1 MGWFVLCFFLYAFI
15 IIAEE
20 ALVRLAPHEL
30 ELLLLGTSA
39 AEQRAANLARR
50 MRPTLAA
57 LLLARIFLKITI
69 TVFLIAWL
77 LQAGTVRELL
87 NERAAQYG
95 LPNDLF
101 RVLAGLGLALVL
113 GFIFWLLHRLRFQ
126 VLVRQ
131 HAAMWLKRLSGFI
144 LVWVWIFRLFL
155 RKESPP
161 EQTLDERVEN
171 SNAAETPNQMGE
183 KRELE
188 LLKSI
193 VQFGDTTVKQVMQPR
208 SKVIAVEFRT
218 NYEQLLQIVKAAE
231 FSRIPVYDE
240 DLDNVTGILYVKD
253 LIAHLDKPASFE
265 WQALIRTNLLIA
277 PESKGC
283 SELLQEFKLEKI
295 HMAIV
300 VDEYGGCSGIVT
312 MEDLLEEV
320 TGDIRDEFDVENDVR
335 YRKIDAHNYLFEGQ
349 TLLNDVCRIAG
360 LSPGAFDEVRNTADT
375 LAGLAL
381 TLKGDIPSAGTEIV
395 WEQYQL
401 TIIAANN
408 RRIEQLKL
416 TIP

>member
-77 LQAGTVRELL
+77 LQAGMVRELL

-101 RVLAGLGLALVL
+101 RVLAGLGWALVL
-113 GFIFWLLHRLRFQ
+113 GFVFWLLHRLRFQ

-171 SNAAETPNQMGE
+171 SNAVETPNQMGE

-208 SKVIAVEFRT
+208 SKVVGVEFRT

>member
-15 IIAEE
+15 VIAEE
-20 ALVRLAPHEL
+20 ALVRLAPQEL
-30 ELLLLGTSA
+30 DVLNTGNSSA
-39 AEQRAANLARR
+39 EKRAAGIAKRLRT
-50 MRPTLAA
+50 TLAA
-57 LLLARIFLKITI
+57 LLLGRIFLKIAI
-69 TVFLIAWL
+69 TVFLCAWFLQPGMLRDMLTNLAAQFALPNELFRVFAGIVWALVLSLLIWL
-77 LQAGTVRELL
+77 LQ
-87 NERAAQYG
+87 
-95 LPNDLF
+95 
-101 RVLAGLGLALVL
+101 
-113 GFIFWLLHRLRFQ
+113 RLRFQ
-126 VLVRQ
+126 SLVRNN
-131 HAAMWLKRLSGFI
+131 APIWLKRLSGFI
-144 LVWVWIFRLFL
+144 MIWVWAFRPFL
-155 RKESPP
+155 RKEK
-161 EQTLDERVEN
+161 
-171 SNAAETPNQMGE
+171 SNESSMDVVSEISTTEETQQLTGE

-208 SKVIAVEFRT
+208 SKVVAVDFRT
-218 NYEQLLQIVKAAE
+218 SYDQLLEIVQEAE
-231 FSRIPVYDE
+231 FSRIPVYDD

-253 LIAHLDKPASFE
+253 LIAHLDKPSSFE
-265 WQALIRTNLLIA
+265 WQALIRTNLLFA

-283 SELLQEFKLEKI
+283 SELLQEFKQEKI

-300 VDEYGGCSGIVT
+300 VDEYGGCSGLVT

-335 YRKIDAHNYLFEGQ
+335 YRKIDAHNFLFEGQ
-349 TLLNDVCRIAG
+349 TLLNDVCRIVG
-360 LSPGAFDEVRNTADT
+360 LPSNAFDEVRNTADT

-381 TLKGDIPSAGTEIV
+381 TLKGDIPSAGTEIA
-395 WEQYQL
+395 WDQYLL

>member
-69 TVFLIAWL
+69 TVFLIASL

-113 GFIFWLLHRLRFQ
+113 SFIFWLLHRLRFQ

-171 SNAAETPNQMGE
+171 SNAVETPNQMGE

-208 SKVIAVEFRT
+208 SKVVGVEFRT

-395 WEQYQL
+395 WGQYQL

>member
-1 MGWFVLCFFLYAFI
+1 L
-15 IIAEE
+15 
-20 ALVRLAPHEL
+20 
-30 ELLLLGTSA
+30 
-39 AEQRAANLARR
+39 
-50 MRPTLAA
+50 
-57 LLLARIFLKITI
+57 
-69 TVFLIAWL
+69 
-77 LQAGTVRELL
+77 
-87 NERAAQYG
+87 
-95 LPNDLF
+95 
-101 RVLAGLGLALVL
+101 
-113 GFIFWLLHRLRFQ
+113 
-126 VLVRQ
+126 
-131 HAAMWLKRLSGFI
+131 
-144 LVWVWIFRLFL
+144 VWIFRLFL

-171 SNAAETPNQMGE
+171 SNAVETPNQMGE

-208 SKVIAVEFRT
+208 SKVVGVEFRT

-395 WEQYQL
+395 WGQYQL

>member
-39 AEQRAANLARR
+39 AEKRAANLARR

-57 LLLARIFLKITI
+57 LLLARVFLKITI

-77 LQAGTVRELL
+77 LQAGMVHELL
-87 NERAAQYG
+87 NERAAQFG
-95 LPNDLF
+95 LSNDLF
-101 RVLAGLGLALVL
+101 RVLAGLGWALVL

-144 LVWVWIFRLFL
+144 LIWVWIFRLFL

-171 SNAAETPNQMGE
+171 SNAVETPNQMGE

-208 SKVIAVEFRT
+208 SKVVGVEFRT

>member
-15 IIAEE
+15 VIAEE
-20 ALVRLAPHEL
+20 ALVRIAPHEL
-30 ELLLLGTSA
+30 DLLLAGTSS
-39 AEQRAANLARR
+39 AERRAAALVRR

-57 LLLARIFLKITI
+57 LLLSRLFLKITMA
-69 TVFLIAWL
+69 VFLSAWI
-77 LQAGTVRELL
+77 LQPGYLRDSLTTLAQQYTLSDGFFRIFAGIVW
-87 NERAAQYG
+87 
-95 LPNDLF
+95 
-101 RVLAGLGLALVL
+101 ALVVAL
-113 GFIFWLLHRLRFQ
+113 AFWVLHRLRFQ
-126 VLVRQ
+126 AVVRQ
-131 HAAMWLKRLSGFI
+131 HAPMWLKRLSGF
-144 LVWVWIFRLFL
+144 VMVFTWVFRLFL
-155 RKESPP
+155 RKEIAPAPSL
-161 EQTLDERVEN
+161 EERVEAN
-171 SNAAETPNQMGE
+171 HSEETPNYMGE

-208 SKVIAVEFRT
+208 SKVVAVDFKT
-218 NYEQLLQIVKAAE
+218 NYDQLLQMVREAE

-253 LIAHLDKPASFE
+253 LIAHLDKPAAFE
-265 WQALIRTNLLIA
+265 WQALIRTNLLFA

-335 YRKIDAHNYLFEGQ
+335 YRKIDAQNYLFEGQ

-360 LSPGAFDEVRNTADT
+360 LSPGAFDDVRNTADT

-381 TLKGDIPSAGTEIV
+381 TLKGDIPSAGTEIA
-395 WEQYQL
+395 WDQYLL

>member
-69 TVFLIAWL
+69 TVFLIASL

-87 NERAAQYG
+87 NERSAQYG

-113 GFIFWLLHRLRFQ
+113 SFIFWLLHRLRFQ

-171 SNAAETPNQMGE
+171 SNAVETPNQMGE

-208 SKVIAVEFRT
+208 SKVVGVEFRT

-395 WEQYQL
+395 WGQYQL

>member
-1 MGWFVLCFFLYAFI
+1 MGWFVLYFFLYAFI

-30 ELLLLGTSA
+30 ELLLLGNSA
-39 AEQRAANLARR
+39 AERRAANLARR

-69 TVFLIAWL
+69 TVFLIAWM
-77 LQAGTVRELL
+77 LQTGMVRELL

-95 LPNDLF
+95 LSNNLF

-171 SNAAETPNQMGE
+171 SNAVETPNQMGE

-193 VQFGDTTVKQVMQPR
+193 VQFSDTTVKQVMQPR
-208 SKVIAVEFRT
+208 SKVVAVEFRT

-231 FSRIPVYDE
+231 FSRIPIYDE

-395 WEQYQL
+395 WEQFQL

>member
-39 AEQRAANLARR
+39 AEKRAANLARR

-69 TVFLIAWL
+69 TVFLIASL

-113 GFIFWLLHRLRFQ
+113 SFIFWLLHRLRFQ

-171 SNAAETPNQMGE
+171 SNAVETPNQMGE

-208 SKVIAVEFRT
+208 SKVVGVEFRT

-395 WEQYQL
+395 WGQYQL

>member
-101 RVLAGLGLALVL
+101 RVLAGLGWALVL

-171 SNAAETPNQMGE
+171 SNAVETPNQMGE

-193 VQFGDTTVKQVMQPR
+193 VQFSDTTVKQVMQPR
-208 SKVIAVEFRT
+208 SKVVAIEFRT
-218 NYEQLLQIVKAAE
+218 TYDQLLQIVKAAE

>member
-69 TVFLIAWL
+69 TVFLIASL

-171 SNAAETPNQMGE
+171 SNAVETPNQMGE

-208 SKVIAVEFRT
+208 SKVVGVEFRT

-395 WEQYQL
+395 WGQYQL

>member
-77 LQAGTVRELL
+77 LQTGTVRELL

-113 GFIFWLLHRLRFQ
+113 GFVFWLLHRLRFQ

-171 SNAAETPNQMGE
+171 SNAVETPNQMGE

-208 SKVIAVEFRT
+208 SKVVGVEFRT

>member
-39 AEQRAANLARR
+39 AEKRAANLARR

-77 LQAGTVRELL
+77 LQAGMVHELL
-87 NERAAQYG
+87 NERAAQFG
-95 LPNDLF
+95 LSNDLF
-101 RVLAGLGLALVL
+101 RVLAGLGWALVL

-144 LVWVWIFRLFL
+144 LIWVWIFRLFL

-171 SNAAETPNQMGE
+171 SNAVETPNQMGE

-208 SKVIAVEFRT
+208 SKVVGVEFRT

>member
-39 AEQRAANLARR
+39 ADKRAANLARR

-57 LLLARIFLKITI
+57 LLLARVFLKITI

-77 LQAGTVRELL
+77 LQAGMVHELL
-87 NERAAQYG
+87 NERAAQFG
-95 LPNDLF
+95 LSNDLF
-101 RVLAGLGLALVL
+101 RVLAGLGWALVL

-144 LVWVWIFRLFL
+144 LIWVWIFRLFL

-171 SNAAETPNQMGE
+171 SSAVETPNQMGE

-208 SKVIAVEFRT
+208 SKVVGVEFRT

>member
-69 TVFLIAWL
+69 TVFLIASL

-113 GFIFWLLHRLRFQ
+113 SFIFWLLHRLRFQ

-171 SNAAETPNQMGE
+171 SNAVETPNQMGE

-193 VQFGDTTVKQVMQPR
+193 VQFGDTTV
-208 SKVIAVEFRT
+208 
-218 NYEQLLQIVKAAE
+218 
-231 FSRIPVYDE
+231 
-240 DLDNVTGILYVKD
+240 
-253 LIAHLDKPASFE
+253 
-265 WQALIRTNLLIA
+265 
-277 PESKGC
+277 
-283 SELLQEFKLEKI
+283 
-295 HMAIV
+295 
-300 VDEYGGCSGIVT
+300 
-312 MEDLLEEV
+312 
-320 TGDIRDEFDVENDVR
+320 
-335 YRKIDAHNYLFEGQ
+335 
-349 TLLNDVCRIAG
+349 
-360 LSPGAFDEVRNTADT
+360 
-375 LAGLAL
+375 
-381 TLKGDIPSAGTEIV
+381 
-395 WEQYQL
+395 
-401 TIIAANN
+401 
-408 RRIEQLKL
+408 
-416 TIP
+416 

>member
-39 AEQRAANLARR
+39 AEKRAANLARR

-57 LLLARIFLKITI
+57 LLLARVFLKITI

-77 LQAGTVRELL
+77 LQAGMVHELL
-87 NERAAQYG
+87 NERAAQFG
-95 LPNDLF
+95 LSNDLF
-101 RVLAGLGLALVL
+101 RVLAGLGWALVL

-144 LVWVWIFRLFL
+144 LIWVWIFRLFL

-171 SNAAETPNQMGE
+171 SSAVETPNQMGE

-208 SKVIAVEFRT
+208 SKVVGVEFRT

>member
-39 AEQRAANLARR
+39 AEKRAANLARR

-57 LLLARIFLKITI
+57 LLLARVFLKITI

-77 LQAGTVRELL
+77 LQADMVHELL
-87 NERAAQYG
+87 NERAAQFG
-95 LPNDLF
+95 LSNDLF
-101 RVLAGLGLALVL
+101 RVLAGLGWALVL

-144 LVWVWIFRLFL
+144 LIWVWIFRLFL

-171 SNAAETPNQMGE
+171 SNAVETPNQMGE

-208 SKVIAVEFRT
+208 SKVVGVEFRT

-265 WQALIRTNLLIA
+265 WQVLIRTNLLIA

>member
-39 AEQRAANLARR
+39 AEKRAANLARR

-113 GFIFWLLHRLRFQ
+113 SFIFWLLHRLRFQ

-171 SNAAETPNQMGE
+171 SNAVETPNQMGE

-208 SKVIAVEFRT
+208 SKVGGVEFRT

-295 HMAIV
+295 HMAMV

-395 WEQYQL
+395 WGQYQL

>member
-171 SNAAETPNQMGE
+171 SNAVETPNQMGE

-208 SKVIAVEFRT
+208 SKVVGVEFRT

>member
-69 TVFLIAWL
+69 TVFLIAWM
-77 LQAGTVRELL
+77 LQTGTVRELL
-87 NERAAQYG
+87 NERATQYG

-101 RVLAGLGLALVL
+101 RVLAGLSLALVL

-131 HAAMWLKRLSGFI
+131 HATMWLKRLSGFI

-171 SNAAETPNQMGE
+171 SNAVETPNQMGE

-208 SKVIAVEFRT
+208 SKVVGVEFRT

>member
-39 AEQRAANLARR
+39 AEKRAANLARR

-77 LQAGTVRELL
+77 LQAGMVHELL
-87 NERAAQYG
+87 NERAAQFG
-95 LPNDLF
+95 LSNDLF
-101 RVLAGLGLALVL
+101 RVLAGLGWALVL

-144 LVWVWIFRLFL
+144 LIWVWIFRLFL

-171 SNAAETPNQMGE
+171 SNEVETPNQMGE

-208 SKVIAVEFRT
+208 SKVVGVEFRT

>member
-39 AEQRAANLARR
+39 AEKRAANLARR

-69 TVFLIAWL
+69 TVFLIASL

-113 GFIFWLLHRLRFQ
+113 SFIFWLLHRLRFQ

-144 LVWVWIFRLFL
+144 LVWVWIFHLFL

-171 SNAAETPNQMGE
+171 SNAVETPNQMGE

-208 SKVIAVEFRT
+208 SKVVGVEFRT

-395 WEQYQL
+395 WGQYQL